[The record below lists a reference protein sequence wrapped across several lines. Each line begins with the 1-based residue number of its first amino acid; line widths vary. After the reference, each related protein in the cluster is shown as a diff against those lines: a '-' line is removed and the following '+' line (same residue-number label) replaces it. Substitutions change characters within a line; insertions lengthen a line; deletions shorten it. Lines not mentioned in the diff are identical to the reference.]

1 MRKYRVSVSLEVRQI
16 LEVDASSDTGA
27 KQVAMQ
33 AVVKSV
39 PRGFD
44 IYDGSFDCNIFDS
57 WEAE

>member
-33 AVVKSV
+33 AVVNNV

-44 IYDGSFDCNIFDS
+44 IFDGSFDCNIFDS